1 MPRKRREGGRNLTEE
16 HCVNPLT
23 LANFTQKP
31 ALLFKSMHP
40 PSFRPANR
48 IQKPKPDTQAT
59 PGSKCG
65 KHPAM
70 RPGGGRDIR
79 KIIRAGCP
87 AMFSSELLS
96 RIWKT
101 SGIKKIQTARC
112 GGARDLRKGPP
123 GGGIPPRP
131 GDAGKGN
138 RPGFRNRADQWRRL
152 RHPFPACAGGKFVLE
167 KNAF

>member
-1 MPRKRREGGRNLTEE
+1 MPRKRREGERNLTEE

-48 IQKPKPDTQAT
+48 IQGRSRILRQCLAQNAENIPQYAP
-59 PGSKCG
+59 
-65 KHPAM
+65 
-70 RPGGGRDIR
+70 GGRDIR

-101 SGIKKIQTARC
+101 AGIKKIQTARC

-123 GGGIPPRP
+123 GGGIPTKP

-138 RPGFRNRADQWRRL
+138 RPGFRNRPDQWRRL
-152 RHPFPACAGGKFVLE
+152 RRPFPACAGGKFVLE

>member
-31 ALLFKSMHP
+31 ALIFKSMHP

-65 KHPAM
+65 KHTAM
-70 RPGGGRDIR
+70 RPGGQRHSQNYPRRMPGNVFLGAFVPHLENGRDKKNTDGALR
-79 KIIRAGCP
+79 RRAGF
-87 AMFSSELLS
+87 A
-96 RIWKT
+96 
-101 SGIKKIQTARC
+101 
-112 GGARDLRKGPP
+112 GGASGRRNPHEAGRCRQGESPRVPQPARPMATPP
-123 GGGIPPRP
+123 APLP
-131 GDAGKGN
+131 GV
-138 RPGFRNRADQWRRL
+138 RR
-152 RHPFPACAGGKFVLE
+152 REICS
-167 KNAF
+167 